1 MHQQQHYL
9 ICLKK
14 ISLQVKIYAI
24 KARTNGMAYFKFCK
38 KKLLYRE
45 IFKNTQATTTTAA
58 KKKEMRCQFSHPV
71 RTVLQPI
78 HGVFDTHKTERRY
91 V

>member
-1 MHQQQHYL
+1 MKYTLSKPAQMEWL
-9 ICLKK
+9 I
-14 ISLQVKIYAI
+14 SSSA
-24 KARTNGMAYFKFCK
+24 

-45 IFKNTQATTTTAA
+45 IFKNTQATTTTA

-78 HGVFDTHKTERRY
+78 HGVFDTHKTKRRY